1 MSGKWHTKIKELHDK
16 YGPIVRIGP
25 NELSYSCPEAWDDI
39 YGRYVPAKRKEN
51 QKPIWYVNPDDHDMV
66 GANLGDH
73 GRMRRVMSPGFTYS
87 AMCKQEPLIAKHVD
101 LFIQRLREK
110 SKTETM
116 INMLEWFTYCTFD
129 LIGDLSFG
137 EPFGCLTESMMHP
150 WIRVVFANIFVTH
163 MIVMCRRLPV
173 FFMFL
178 PFKTTYQL
186 FKDFT
191 KHSSLLRA
199 VVDKRLALATQRDDF
214 VDTMISKTG
223 TTLVSHYSLCLVAVV
238 IKKTI

>member
-1 MSGKWHTKIKELHDK
+1 M
-16 YGPIVRIGP
+16 
-25 NELSYSCPEAWDDI
+25 
-39 YGRYVPAKRKEN
+39 
-51 QKPIWYVNPDDHDMV
+51 
-66 GANLGDH
+66 
-73 GRMRRVMSPGFTYS
+73 
-87 AMCKQEPLIAKHVD
+87 
-101 LFIQRLREK
+101 
-110 SKTETM
+110 
-116 INMLEWFTYCTFD
+116 
-129 LIGDLSFG
+129 
-137 EPFGCLTESMMHP
+137 
-150 WIRVVFANIFVTH
+150 
-163 MIVMCRRLPV
+163 